1 MPGIPSVVTFKT
13 IYFENIDLSFKK
25 SIYSL
30 KNILLF
36 KREREREHRHGG
48 GAEGEGDADSLLSLT
63 WGLIPGPGDHDL
75 SQRQTLK

>member
-36 KREREREHRHGG
+36 KRERERESIGT
-48 GAEGEGDADSLLSLT
+48 GEE
-63 WGLIPGPGDHDL
+63 
-75 SQRQTLK
+75 QREREMQTPC